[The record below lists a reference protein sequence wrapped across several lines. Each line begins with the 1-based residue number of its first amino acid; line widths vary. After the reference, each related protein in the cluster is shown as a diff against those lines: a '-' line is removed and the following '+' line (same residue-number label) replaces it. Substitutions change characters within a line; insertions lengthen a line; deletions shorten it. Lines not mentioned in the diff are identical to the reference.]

1 MASAYRYVICLYVV
15 SNQNLL
21 SGIGLSLRT
30 VMPAYFLSFVYT
42 VQLRGVSETP
52 FLSLDMFCIVDR
64 LYGTLDKKIR
74 SWLRT
79 KQENSGFGF
88 GIGSNKV
95 VLQDLLK
102 DQLLVAY
109 DLAGALD
116 YLHAHQ

>member
-30 VMPAYFLSFVYT
+30 VICTYFLSAT
-42 VQLRGVSETP
+42 VKMRGVSDTP
-52 FLSLDMFCIVDR
+52 FLSLDTCFIMDR